1 MGGACVRVPMT
12 SAPSGTTTRAYSV
25 GYFFHMFSSFRNA
38 APRALGLRTSCRSM
52 IGLPVCLL
60 FAVPGWAQSQLPEVV
75 VTANRSQQML
85 ADALPHTT
93 VLGRDVID
101 RSQAVDLPALL
112 SREAGFQFTQN
123 GGPGTSSNLFLR
135 GSASL
140 QVLVLV
146 DGVPLT
152 KQDTTG
158 TVSLEHIMLDQVER
172 VEVVRGNVSAIY
184 GSGAIGGVIQIFTR
198 QGQGSPK
205 SYGSVEVGSYGSAR
219 AHIGI
224 SGSSGDT
231 RYAIG
236 VGRHTTRGFSAN
248 NTTQLPNENPD
259 SDGFRNTNYSLSV
272 SHDLAKGQTLGL
284 RVQGSDNNFAFD
296 GGGFG
301 TRTDVYTGA
310 NSLSTWSLYTHNQVT
325 ANWRSELSWSQGRE
339 KSVYDARLTASPYD
353 SASVSRTQTANWTN
367 AIAIDTWLVTLGAE
381 RQTQKI
387 DATDSFSTQT
397 NRSRGVTS
405 VFAGLSGDIGD
416 HSLQLNARR
425 DAADAIAAKST
436 VYAGYGFRVDK
447 SWKVIAS
454 ASTAFN
460 LPPLGY
466 LFDPFSGNSTLR
478 PETARSTELGLQ
490 WSQDGDVLR
499 ATVFRTRI
507 QDLLLYDFPTFAFNN
522 VTSARNKGLELS
534 YSGKVA
540 GTDLRASM
548 TLQDPIDESTG
559 LRLVRRARTMASL
572 GASRP
577 IGPWTIS
584 ADVRYTGARPDTTAN
599 PSLGAYTLVNLYAR
613 YALSDGL
620 ALTARIENLLDRNY
634 QTAYSYNQP
643 GRSYFVGL
651 VWSQQ

>member
-1 MGGACVRVPMT
+1 MLFT
-12 SAPSGTTTRAYSV
+12 S
-25 GYFFHMFSSFRNA
+25 FNA
-38 APRALGLRTSCRSM
+38 APRALGLRASCRSL
-52 IGLPVCLL
+52 IALPVCLL
-60 FAVPGWAQSQLPEVV
+60 SAVPGWAQSQLPEVV

-123 GGPGTSSNLFLR
+123 GGPGTATNLFLR

-158 TVSLEHIMLDQVER
+158 TVSLEHVMLDQVER

-205 SYGSVEVGSYGSAR
+205 AYGTVEVGSYGSAR
-219 AHIGI
+219 ANIGV
-224 SGSSGDT
+224 SGSTGDT
-231 RYAIG
+231 RYSLGA
-236 VGRHTTRGFSAN
+236 GRHTTRGFSAN
-248 NTTQLPNENPD
+248 NTTQFPNENPD
-259 SDGFRNTNYSLSV
+259 SDGYRNTNFSLSV
-272 SHDLAKGQTLGL
+272 SHDLAKGQTFGL
-284 RVQGSDNNFAFD
+284 RAQGSDSNVASD

-301 TRTDVYTGA
+301 TTTDIYKGS

-325 ANWRSELSWSQGRE
+325 TNWRSELTWSQGRE
-339 KSVYDARLTASPYD
+339 KSIYDARLTAFPYD
-353 SASVSRTQTANWTN
+353 SDSVSRSQTANWTN
-367 AIAIDTWLVTLGAE
+367 IIAIDAWRVTLGAE
-381 RQTQKI
+381 RQTQRI

-405 VFAGLSGDIGD
+405 VFAGLSGDIGE
-416 HSLQLNARR
+416 HSLQFNARR
-425 DAADAIAAKST
+425 DAADAIAAKT
-436 VYAGYGFRVDK
+436 TGYAGYGFRIDE
-447 SWKVIAS
+447 SWKIIAS

-466 LFDPFSGNSTLR
+466 LFDPFSGNPSLR
-478 PETARSTELGLQ
+478 PEAARSTELGLQ
-490 WSQDGDVLR
+490 WARDGDVLR
-499 ATVFRTRI
+499 ATVFRTKI
-507 QDLLLYDFPTFAFNN
+507 QDLLLYDFATFAFNN
-522 VTSARNKGLELS
+522 VTSATNKGLELS
-534 YSGKVA
+534 YSGKLA
-540 GTDLRASM
+540 ETDLRASV

-559 LRLVRRARTMASL
+559 LRLVRRARTMASF

-577 IGPWTIS
+577 FGPWTIG
-584 ADVRYTGARPDTTAN
+584 ADVRYTGARPDTPPK
-599 PSLGAYTLVNLYAR
+599 PSLGAYTLVNLSAR
-613 YALSDGL
+613 YALSDSL
-620 ALTARIENLLDRNY
+620 ALTARTENLLGRDY
-634 QTAYSYNQP
+634 QTAYGYNQP

-651 VWSQQ
+651 VWSQR